1 MRSRIHVASVGVD
14 SYRPLIPTAE
24 FTRIAG

>member
-1 MRSRIHVASVGVD
+1 MCSWIHVTSVSVD
-14 SYRPLIPTAE
+14 TYRPLIPTAE

>member
-1 MRSRIHVASVGVD
+1 MRSRIHVTRVGVD
-14 SYRPLIPTAE
+14 TYRPLIPTAE